1 MNKQIWKWINNVQW
15 AILRSGASP
24 CWRGPWPKP
33 AHAGR
38 WGAHR
43 SLRCGIIGG
52 ASMST
57 ERGRRRA
64 WLGRRNLIVW
74 AWRQR
79 FHSVAAVFIGGGG
92 TPMDNNGDDEVL
104 KHSGVGREIRFDGIS
119 GRVANDQFA
128 QKMIVHLI

>member
-1 MNKQIWKWINNVQW
+1 
-15 AILRSGASP
+15 
-24 CWRGPWPKP
+24 
-33 AHAGR
+33 
-38 WGAHR
+38 
-43 SLRCGIIGG
+43 
-52 ASMST
+52 MST

-92 TPMDNNGDDEVL
+92 ALMDEVL